1 VAVVRDYKRKGLDN
15 LSQLGSSIIR
25 VLFSVFRS
33 VYREAGA
40 SIEKTRKQP
49 NLAIHFHLKQMVDQ
63 RRQILEGFFAQQKS
77 EAVRGYGEVRVN

>member
-1 VAVVRDYKRKGLDN
+1 MAVGRDYKRKGLDN

-33 VYREAGA
+33 VYREPGA
-40 SIEKTRKQP
+40 SIERARKQP
-49 NLAIHFHLKQMVDQ
+49 NLASYFHLKQMVDQ
-63 RRQILEGFFAQQKS
+63 RRQSLEGFFAQQKF